1 MKDIQGAEEAIYAQE
16 RQRLAEEGWCARL
29 LGLQGENG
37 LWNNS
42 LYNGK
47 WISTTYTLYLL
58 KTLGLPPFNGRALAA
73 CEQLFTR
80 GIYDQR
86 EIRFSRNQAHQD
98 LGVTGLVLS
107 LCCYFG
113 YHHELL
119 RAVVEYLVSQQRE
132 EGNWL
137 PYDSDSSAAYTFETT
152 LIVLEGLLQY
162 RGRYSPADGLPAD
175 AEKNGQRFLLEHD
188 LYLEGGAAIK
198 SQWTSF
204 SFPPY
209 WFYDVLT
216 ALDYFQ
222 RFGENKDNRIQAGI
236 DLVVEKRNR
245 EDTWNLGRKHPG
257 RTYFEMERPREP
269 SRWNTLRA
277 LRVLKWWNDG
287 G

>member
-1 MKDIQGAEEAIYAQE
+1 LAVDSGEQAGDGGQDRMNREELVAWLLDSDPAIRWQVMKDIQGAEEAAYAQE
-16 RQRLAEEGWCARL
+16 RQRLVEEGWCARL
-29 LGLQGENG
+29 IDLQDENG
-37 LWNNS
+37 LWNKS

-58 KTLGLPPFNGRALAA
+58 KILGFLQFNDRALAG
-73 CEQLFTR
+73 CEQLFTQ

-98 LGVTGLVLS
+98 LGVTGLILS
-107 LCCYFG
+107 ICCYFG

-119 RAVVEYLVSQQRE
+119 HAVVEYLVSKQCE

-137 PYDSDSSAAYTFETT
+137 PDDSDASAAYTFETT

-162 RGRYSPADGLPAD
+162 RGRYPTADRLLAD
-175 AEKNGQRFLLEHD
+175 AEEKGQSYLLKHD
-188 LYLEGGAAIK
+188 LYLEGGTAIK
-198 SQWTSF
+198 SQWASF

-222 RFGENKDNRIQAGI
+222 RFGENKDKRILTGI
-236 DLVVEKRNR
+236 EL
-245 EDTWNLGRKHPG
+245 L
-257 RTYFEMERPREP
+257 
-269 SRWNTLRA
+269 L
-277 LRVLKWWNDG
+277 
-287 G
+287 